1 VSFQPA
7 VSHVEV
13 QLVNGCCGAV
23 TELDQQVITQPFTVP
38 LLRKWSFLNCSTFE
52 SVQDIVAFESEQD
65 IVAYHK

>member
-1 VSFQPA
+1 MV
-7 VSHVEV
+7 VVV
-13 QLVNGCCGAV
+13 Q
-23 TELDQQVITQPFTVP
+23 LDQQVITQPFTVP